1 MTKLG
6 VAFWVGLVLTTGFT
20 TFNVKYAV
28 QGIEDELSRVRRETI
43 AEDQERRVL
52 AAEWTYLNQPE
63 RLAELNRVYL
73 QLAPLK
79 PNQLQRRIDEIAL
92 RAPAPGTDILL
103 AANPPGGAQ
112 PVSAPAPGRAVPAH
126 GALAALGS
134 TGNLIPAVARVV
146 EAPAAAST
154 DGNDRADAAAALAEA
169 LSVLNRSAVEPA
181 PKLRLAKA
189 TPRSLDALIARVADV
204 R

>member
-1 MTKLG
+1 MTRLG
-6 VAFWVGLVLTTGFT
+6 VVFWVGLVLTTGFT

-28 QGIEDELSRVRRETI
+28 QGIEDELSRVRKETI
-43 AEDQERRVL
+43 VEEQEKRVL

-63 RLAELNRVYL
+63 RLAELNRVHL

-92 RAPAPGTDILL
+92 RAPAPGSDILL
-103 AANPPGGAQ
+103 AANSPGGAQ
-112 PVSAPAPGRAVPAH
+112 PVSAPGIAAPAH
-126 GALAALGS
+126 GALAALAP
-134 TGNLIPAVARVV
+134 TGNLMPAIARVV
-146 EAPAAAST
+146 EAPAAAPT

-169 LSVLNRSAVEPA
+169 LSVLNRSAAEPA
-181 PKLRLAKA
+181 LKLRLAKA
-189 TPRSLDALIARVADV
+189 TPRSLDALIARIADV